1 MTTLQ
6 NDILEIYNSLVIF
19 SKDVL
24 NELSPKPIKVWFE
37 KESGLLV
44 LEAGGKSVRLIH
56 PIYYC
61 LDLDS
66 ITKPTFLLPEDYD
79 FLMSNLQ
86 NLINSGEL
94 IKERT
99 CLSPENLGFDIYA
112 IDIRD
117 FQKGLDIKGRVRFI
131 SRNSWWFRFKTK
143 LKYKL

>member
-44 LEAGGKSVRLIH
+44 LEAGGNSVRLVH

-86 NLINSGEL
+86 KLISSLEKMS
-94 IKERT
+94 I
-99 CLSPENLGFDIYA
+99 
-112 IDIRD
+112 
-117 FQKGLDIKGRVRFI
+117 
-131 SRNSWWFRFKTK
+131 
-143 LKYKL
+143 LKY

>member
-44 LEAGGKSVRLIH
+44 LEAGGNSVRLVH

-66 ITKPTFLLPEDYD
+66 ITKSTFLLPEDYD

-86 NLINSGEL
+86 KLINSGEL

-117 FQKGLDIKGRVRFI
+117 YQKGLDIKGRVRFV
-131 SRNSWWFRFKTK
+131 SGNSWWFRFKTK